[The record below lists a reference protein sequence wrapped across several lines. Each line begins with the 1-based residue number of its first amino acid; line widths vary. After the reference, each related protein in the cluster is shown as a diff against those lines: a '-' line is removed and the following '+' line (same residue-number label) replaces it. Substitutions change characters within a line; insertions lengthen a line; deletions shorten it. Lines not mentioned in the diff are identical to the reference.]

1 MKNNILYLILIC
13 FANVATA
20 QSVEIYTHQEG
31 MNPVAV
37 IDAQADSSGVLF
49 PRTDTSTILEPVEGL
64 MIYDTVMDAYVFYN
78 GLRWQSVLS
87 TTFQFWYVDRD
98 EDGYGDPYSAVYAPE
113 APTHYVSNDL
123 DCDDNNAAINPDA
136 DEICDGID
144 NDCNGMI
151 DDGAPGDIVFYP
163 DTDMDGYGDI
173 NDPGIMSCTAPVGH
187 VDNNWDCNDGDPAIN
202 PDAQEICNGIDDDCD
217 ADVDDNDESLVSETL
232 YYIDSDLD
240 GYGDKNDMSPVFGC
254 SQPVG
259 RSDNN
264 LDCDDNNPNINPE
277 ADEVCS
283 NEIDDNCNMQTDEM
297 PCVVE

>member
-1 MKNNILYLILIC
+1 MRNYVFLLIC
-13 FANVATA
+13 ICFTFMAYA
-20 QSVEIYTHQEG
+20 QSVEIFTEQEG

-37 IDAQADSSGVLF
+37 LDAQADSSGVLF

-98 EDGYGDPYSAVYAPE
+98 EDGYGDPYSSVYAPE
-113 APTHYVSNDL
+113 APTHYVGNDL
-123 DCDDNNAAINPDA
+123 DCDDENAAIHPDA

-151 DDGAPGDIVFYP
+151 DDGAPGDNTFYP

-173 NDPGIMSCTAPVGH
+173 NDPGIMSCTAPEGY
-187 VDNNWDCNDGDPAIN
+187 VDNNLDCNDDEESIN
-202 PDAQEICNGIDDDCD
+202 PGAPEICNGIDDDCD
-217 ADVDDNDESLVSETL
+217 ADVDDNDEDLVSENL
-232 YYIDSDLD
+232 YYVDSDFD
-240 GYGDKNDMSPVFGC
+240 GYGDVNDESPVTGC
-254 SQPVG
+254 SPPPG
-259 RSDNN
+259 TADNN
-264 LDCDDNNPNINPE
+264 LDCDDNDPDINPDS
-277 ADEVCS
+277 DEICG

-297 PCVVE
+297 PCIDE